1 MPLPMEPTAIRDAL
15 VNPDP
20 AVALAVS
27 LVAFHALMTSQVQH
41 IKLTDIIDGRLRMPD
56 GRFIPLAKPVLV
68 HLAAWLDHRAKRWS
82 ETKNPYLL
90 VTIQTAPRLSPPSRN
105 FPWKKAG
112 VTAQAL
118 RADRIL
124 YEVEQTGG
132 DVRRICDL
140 FGIGIETAL
149 RYSHTATGPQ
159 NITADS
165 A

>member
-1 MPLPMEPTAIRDAL
+1 
-15 VNPDP
+15 
-20 AVALAVS
+20 
-27 LVAFHALMTSQVQH
+27 
-41 IKLTDIIDGRLRMPD
+41 MPD
-56 GRFIPLAKPVLV
+56 GRFIPLAKPVRVRLS
-68 HLAAWLDHRAKRWS
+68 AWLDHRAQRWP

-90 VTIQTAPRLSPPSRN
+90 VTVQTAPRLSPPGRN

-118 RADRIL
+118 RTDRIL

>member
-1 MPLPMEPTAIRDAL
+1 
-15 VNPDP
+15 
-20 AVALAVS
+20 
-27 LVAFHALMTSQVQH
+27 
-41 IKLTDIIDGRLRMPD
+41 MPD
-56 GRFIPLAKPVLV
+56 GRFIPLAKPVRVRLS
-68 HLAAWLDHRAKRWS
+68 AWLDHRAQRWP

-90 VTIQTAPRLSPPSRN
+90 DTVQTAPRLSPPSRN

-140 FGIGIETAL
+140 FGIGIEAAL
-149 RYSHTATGPQ
+149 HYARTVTDPPDT
-159 NITADS
+159 TADS